1 MENMKNLVAAA
12 ALAAFGLAPA
22 VGFACEYN
30 DASMAS
36 ADPPAQL
43 GLQPAP
49 QASKAPAPATVAKAL
64 PKAQKQVPDKAPT
77 PVDAKMAVATRN

>member
-1 MENMKNLVAAA
+1 MKKLVAVAV
-12 ALAAFGLAPA
+12 LAAFGLAPA

-49 QASKAPAPATVAKAL
+49 QASKAPAPTTVAKAL
-64 PKAQKQVPDKAPT
+64 PKAQKQAPDKART
-77 PVDAKMAVATRN
+77 PLDAKMAVATRS

>member
-1 MENMKNLVAAA
+1 MKKLVAAA
-12 ALAAFGLAPA
+12 VLAAFGVAPA

-49 QASKAPAPATVAKAL
+49 QASKAPAPTVAAKAV
-64 PKAQKQVPDKAPT
+64 PNAQKQVPDKARA
-77 PVDAKMAVATRN
+77 PVEAKMAVATRN

>member
-1 MENMKNLVAAA
+1 MKKFLAAA
-12 ALAAFGLAPA
+12 VVAAFGVAPV
-22 VGFACEYN
+22 VGLACEYN

-49 QASKAPAPATVAKAL
+49 QASKAPAPTTVAKAL
-64 PKAQKQVPDKAPT
+64 PKAQKQVADKART